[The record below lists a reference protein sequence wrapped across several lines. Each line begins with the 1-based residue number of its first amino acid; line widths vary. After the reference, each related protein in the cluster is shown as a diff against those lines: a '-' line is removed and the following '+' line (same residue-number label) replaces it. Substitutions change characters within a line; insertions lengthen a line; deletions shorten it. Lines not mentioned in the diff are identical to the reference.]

1 VKGRALVKALTG
13 ARLARAEAARV
24 ANIVA
29 NSNSQDRCEYLS
41 IEVAKE
47 VVEGRAIGEK
57 VQKRGSNRDRVR
69 CELREV
75 SHRSGPVIHPRS
87 GLARIKMVPIAEN

>member
-1 VKGRALVKALTG
+1 MKALTG

-24 ANIVA
+24 ANIVT
-29 NSNSQDRCEYLS
+29 NSNSQDRYLS

-47 VVEGRAIGEK
+47 KVEGRAIGEK

-75 SHRSGPVIHPRS
+75 SHRSGPSSIPEV
-87 GLARIKMVPIAEN
+87 V